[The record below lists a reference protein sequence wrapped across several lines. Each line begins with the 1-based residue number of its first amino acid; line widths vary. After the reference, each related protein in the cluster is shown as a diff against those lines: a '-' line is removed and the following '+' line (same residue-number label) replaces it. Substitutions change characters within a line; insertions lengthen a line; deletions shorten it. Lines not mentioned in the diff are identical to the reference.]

1 MNIPSDLSE
10 LTSLFE
16 KYGASEPEAWAR
28 SQLDE
33 GIPQLQ
39 RFLFLRQAWRDIVRE
54 DNVDWIQREMQR
66 ARQDP
71 DGPYAGVGQALAR
84 CVEKGVSADDI
95 TDIVRGMQAQ
105 FLFKLCYLLDDPLFP
120 EKTLRDFAWGLF
132 EVDDDGNPIPPR
144 IGGLYESVLET
155 DPTGR
160 EVRPRNVV

>member
-1 MNIPSDLSE
+1 MRENQ
-10 LTSLFE
+10 
-16 KYGASEPEAWAR
+16 KRAR

-39 RFLFLRQAWRDIVRE
+39 RFLFLRQAWRNVVRE
-54 DNVDWIQREMQR
+54 DNVDWVQREVQR

-71 DGPYAGVGQALAR
+71 DGPDAGVGQALAR

-105 FLFKLCYLLDDPLFP
+105 LLFKLCYLLDDPLFP
-120 EKTLRDFAWGLF
+120 EKALRDFAWGLF